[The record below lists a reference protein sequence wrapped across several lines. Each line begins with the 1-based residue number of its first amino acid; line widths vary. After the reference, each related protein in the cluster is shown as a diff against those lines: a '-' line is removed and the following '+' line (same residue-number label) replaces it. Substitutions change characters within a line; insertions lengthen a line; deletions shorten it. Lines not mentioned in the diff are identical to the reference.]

1 MLLPITAIIFFVTLY
16 YRRQRIQREN
26 LEKIEEGHRRD
37 MLEASIAS
45 QEIVRRQIGGDLH
58 DDIGT
63 LLSAT
68 RMSLLQVSKHFADDK
83 KRDHLL
89 GQTELLLNDA
99 IGNVRRISKE
109 LMPSALDEFGLIEA
123 LKDFSRKMTQNT
135 GIDIQFV
142 NEVGDKRFDAKV
154 ELSLY
159 RTVQELVNNSLKH
172 AKASTIL
179 IELSQEN
186 TNLLL
191 QMSDDGIGFDL
202 AEVNQPDRGI
212 GLKNM
217 ESRLS
222 VLKGKIIFDVEKGR
236 GSRFVIKVPTEYHR
250 N

>member
-1 MLLPITAIIFFVTLY
+1 M
-16 YRRQRIQREN
+16 
-26 LEKIEEGHRRD
+26 
-37 MLEASIAS
+37 
-45 QEIVRRQIGGDLH
+45 
-58 DDIGT
+58 
-63 LLSAT
+63 
-68 RMSLLQVSKHFADDK
+68 
-83 KRDHLL
+83 
-89 GQTELLLNDA
+89 
-99 IGNVRRISKE
+99 
-109 LMPSALDEFGLIEA
+109 MPSALDEFGLIEA